1 MNKEELQKLAA
12 KIVRELLEY
21 DNMDFNPEEQYDHDR
36 RVTFVKD
43 AILAAW
49 EKCKK

>member
-1 MNKEELQKLAA
+1 MNNEELQKLAA
-12 KIVRELLEY
+12 KIVRELSEY
-21 DNMDFNPEEQYDHDR
+21 DNMDFNSEEQHYHDR

-49 EKCKK
+49 EKVKQ